1 MKKQKRIIPAILAS
15 VILLSFSGCKI
26 ADTTD
31 KIPNGVTGA
40 YESVEDFF
48 TGDDFIMFGNFFKF
62 SQSFVQGLAESAFFF
77 FQNLQCVVAVSEDG
91 VREGAIF

>member
-31 KIPNGVTGA
+31 KIANGVTGA
-40 YESVEDFF
+40 YESVE
-48 TGDDFIMFGNFFKF
+48 NFFVNAYTTVEDKC
-62 SQSFVQGLAESAFFF
+62 VEWFF
-77 FQNLQCVVAVSEDG
+77 AK
-91 VREGAIF
+91 EGETVEEAKDRLKGNNN